1 MDIIGADGSDGGLLP
16 AMHIDQSLEGVLLA
30 GAEQPVN
37 RAFLINFAV
46 VGIETVEQVV
56 PDGFPWGCTLCA
68 EGIGDELEV
77 LLQRVFA
84 LDDFHKLHDFSGEV
98 AL

>member
-1 MDIIGADGSDGGLLP
+1 MASR
-16 AMHIDQSLEGVLLA
+16 GVA
-30 GAEQPVN
+30 P
-37 RAFLINFAV
+37 
-46 VGIETVEQVV
+46 
-56 PDGFPWGCTLCA
+56 

-84 LDDFHKLHDFSGEV
+84 VDDFHKLHDFSGEV